1 MIRPMSLTKPLLA
14 ELEFESAST
23 IKMLE
28 RLPRERFDWRPHE
41 KSMALGQLAWH
52 IATIP
57 KTIGRL
63 LAAGEFNLENAR
75 PAGAPPDDADPV
87 AEYKQNLAA
96 IKEQVGAL
104 DDEAA
109 RKPFTI
115 RQGDEVRQTI
125 PNIVM
130 LRNIL
135 MNHSVHHR
143 GQLSV
148 YLRLLD
154 VPVPAVYGTSA
165 DESGR

>member
-1 MIRPMSLTKPLLA
+1 MIRRMSLTKRLLA

-28 RLPRERFDWRPHE
+28 RVPRDRFDWRPHE

-57 KTIGRL
+57 RTIGRL

-87 AEYKQNLAA
+87 AEYKRNLEA
-96 IKEQVGAL
+96 IQQQIGAL
-104 DDEAA
+104 DDETA
-109 RKPFTI
+109 RQPFTI
-115 RQGDEVRQTI
+115 RKGAEVRQTLTNMI
-125 PNIVM
+125 M
-130 LRNIL
+130 LRTIL
-135 MNHSVHHR
+135 MNHTVHHR